1 LVSVDSATTSV
12 TVVQRYDMKTIRT
25 DPDSTPHNVEL
36 VTVSTDTWVKPA
48 NVWLID
54 KTVTDELSYF
64 KDGKLVAHQVKPTK

>member
-1 LVSVDSATTSV
+1 MYKRQ
-12 TVVQRYDMKTIRT
+12 VVQRYDMRTIRT
-25 DPDSTPHNVEL
+25 DPDGTPHNVEL

-48 NVWLID
+48 NAWLID